1 VGCSGDEVSY
11 YAETVRP
18 LPSSWWTRHGAKC
31 GNRFRRAFVL
41 IDSQHGPKASDL
53 MLLESLGRQ
62 AIPYQIVLSKVDRTI
77 AKYGSLQKPLED
89 IKYLLDTGV
98 GGVSGLGEVIGVSSL
113 KNPKVGIS
121 ELRWSIMVACGW
133 DTWKEK
139 RGVQY

>member
-1 VGCSGDEVSY
+1 
-11 YAETVRP
+11 
-18 LPSSWWTRHGAKC
+18 
-31 GNRFRRAFVL
+31 L